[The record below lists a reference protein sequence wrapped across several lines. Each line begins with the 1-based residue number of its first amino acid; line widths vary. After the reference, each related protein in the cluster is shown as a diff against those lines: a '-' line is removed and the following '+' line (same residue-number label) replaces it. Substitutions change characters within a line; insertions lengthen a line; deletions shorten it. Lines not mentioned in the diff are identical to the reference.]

1 MYLIIYICFEL
12 LKASLENLILQYTCS
27 RCVMLKE
34 HVECSNARYLGN
46 TVGEYF
52 AMRVQFHFYFAFT
65 SIISLREFNEY
76 QRVFRS
82 QANSYQCFCTFFFF
96 FFADFSKSNLSDVEL
111 LLNYGQE
118 QIPRLL
124 LIGLPEALFFT
135 PSFIEK

>member
-1 MYLIIYICFEL
+1 MNIREL
-12 LKASLENLILQYTCS
+12 S
-27 RCVMLKE
+27 
-34 HVECSNARYLGN
+34 
-46 TVGEYF
+46 TV
-52 AMRVQFHFYFAFT
+52 RLT
-65 SIISLREFNEY
+65 PISVSVL
-76 QRVFRS
+76 
-82 QANSYQCFCTFFFF
+82 FFF